1 MEDILCLA
9 LSFLGLISTCKAQ
22 PIDTTVYEDGPFYHR
37 PSYAIP
43 GYYDDEHIHQS
54 RRRKRVKDR
63 RAEESRWHR

>member
-1 MEDILCLA
+1 MEDVLFLA
-9 LSFLGLISTCKAQ
+9 LSFLGLMSTRKAQ
-22 PIDTTVYEDGPFYHR
+22 PSDTTVYEDDPLYPR
-37 PSYAIP
+37 PSYEIP